1 MKKLLLSVLC
11 AMVAFTANAQGLSF
25 NGPLEVTVDGKGGS
39 MPAEVLLTNGQD
51 EDHVNLSI
59 KNFRLSDGENDMY
72 IGNIVIEGV
81 SVEEDTSD
89 PESDVAILKCSKN
102 ITIQAGTEPKNA
114 EWLGP
119 MLGEIPVVLEG
130 SFDAESMQ
138 LNVNI
143 DIDFQ
148 TLGQIIKVKF
158 VSEDFKMMFTDNLKV
173 TVNGQ
178 SASQSISVF
187 LGIAGYDEEDDAPI
201 IDFSLPNLKLQQ
213 GDDAM
218 YVGTIHVNDIKLSPL
233 SEDSDIYTFSYKGDL
248 LIEEGDLEGVD
259 MWMGPQLGPVPLDL
273 KGEFDFENGKLH
285 FVIDIDMQ
293 ESIGQIINVE
303 FGKTFTEG
311 IQQAVQKALSGSLCY
326 GIDGKVAQKGILIQN
341 GKKVIK

>member
-1 MKKLLLSVLC
+1 MKKLLLSALC
-11 AMVAFTANAQGLSF
+11 ALIAFTANAQGLLF
-25 NGPLEVTVDGKGGS
+25 TGNLEVTVDGKGGS

-51 EDHVNLSI
+51 ENHVNLSI
-59 KNFRLSDGENDMY
+59 NNFRLSDGANDMY

-81 SVEEDTSD
+81 NAEEEN
-89 PESDVAILKCSKN
+89 PESDLISLKCSKN
-102 ITIQAGTEPKNA
+102 ITIQPGTEPKDA

-130 SFDAESMQ
+130 KYDAENMQ

-148 TLGQIIKVKF
+148 TLGQIINVKF
-158 VSEDFKMMFTDNLKV
+158 DSEDCKMMFTDDLKV

-178 SASQSISVF
+178 SASQPISVF
-187 LGIAGYDEEDDAPI
+187 LGIAGYDEEEECI
-201 IDFSLPNLKLQQ
+201 VIDFSLPNLKLQQ

-218 YVGTIHVNDIKLSPL
+218 YVGTIHVNDIKLYPI
-233 SEDSDIYTFSYKGDL
+233 SEESDIFTFSYKGDL
-248 LIEEGDLEGVD
+248 LIEEGDLEGVET
-259 MWMGPQLGPVPLDL
+259 WMGPLLGAVPLDL

-311 IQQAVQKALSGSLCY
+311 IQQAIQKALNGSLCF
-326 GIDGKVAQKGILIQN
+326 GIDGKVAQKGIVIQN

>member
-1 MKKLLLSVLC
+1 MKKILFSALC
-11 AMVAFTANAQGLSF
+11 AMIAFTANAQGLSF
-25 NGPLEVTVDGKGGS
+25 TGNLEVTVDGKGGS

-59 KNFRLSDGENDMY
+59 KNFRLSDGANDMY

-81 SVEEDTSD
+81 NIEEDTTN
-89 PESDVAILKCSKN
+89 PEGDIAILKCSKN
-102 ITIQAGTEPKNA
+102 ITIQPGTEPNDA

-130 SFDAESMQ
+130 NFDTENMS

-148 TLGQIIKVKF
+148 TLGQIINVKF
-158 VSEDFKMMFTDNLKV
+158 ASEDYKMMFTDDLKV

-187 LGIAGYDEEDDAPI
+187 LKIAGYDEEEYTPI

-213 GDDAM
+213 GTDAM
-218 YVGTIHVNDIKLSPL
+218 YVGTIHVNDIKLYTL
-233 SEDSDIYTFSYKGDL
+233 NEDSDIYTFSYKGDL
-248 LIEEGDLEGVD
+248 LIEEGDLQGVD
-259 MWMGPQLGPVPLDL
+259 LWMGPMLGPVPLDL
-273 KGEFDFENGKLH
+273 KGEFDLENGKIH

-303 FGKTFTEG
+303 FGKTFVEG
-311 IQQAVQKALSGSLCY
+311 IQKSIQKAVNNAVCY
-326 GIDGKVAQKGILIQN
+326 GIDGKVAHKGIVIQN
-341 GKKVIK
+341 GNKVIK